1 MKPAEPR
8 LRLFAPG
15 DLTSSAAIRAAAFA
29 PLAAS
34 FRASLGTGT
43 GKVALPLAYAEQA
56 GHHDD
61 VRADTPYQ
69 ELVATM
75 TGVVV
80 DLVSFRADAIER
92 IEDRG
97 RNALGPAQMASAA
110 APRATKTR
118 WAT

>member
-43 GKVALPLAYAEQA
+43 GKVALP
-56 GHHDD
+56 
-61 VRADTPYQ
+61 
-69 ELVATM
+69 
-75 TGVVV
+75 
-80 DLVSFRADAIER
+80 
-92 IEDRG
+92 
-97 RNALGPAQMASAA
+97 
-110 APRATKTR
+110 
-118 WAT
+118 

>member
-1 MKPAEPR
+1 
-8 LRLFAPG
+8 
-15 DLTSSAAIRAAAFA
+15 
-29 PLAAS
+29 
-34 FRASLGTGT
+34 
-43 GKVALPLAYAEQA
+43 
-56 GHHDD
+56 
-61 VRADTPYQ
+61 
-69 ELVATM
+69 M

-92 IEDRG
+92 IADRG